1 MPEPYSTSAPSFLQ
15 PPGETSHVSAVSRSP
30 LIPRSNSILLDKI
43 NRHSHE
49 GEHDPES
56 WLRHKCHV
64 VVLTYSGKPVY
75 TRYGSVDMIA
85 GFTGTLQA
93 LVSKFAI
100 LGLSPPHIVE
110 QLKSISYGDLQ
121 IVFVDRSPLLLVGIS
136 KHANVSISGI
146 ERLLRS
152 VHAQLIFV
160 LTNGVNHTL
169 EQRPNFDVRSLLGG
183 TKPIIG
189 NLVSWMNNSM
199 FSCIQGVAVETLP
212 LPFTSRSA
220 LSRITQTGIPDCCLF
235 SVLLCG
241 HRVVCTASSQFES
254 SGIISASDLVLLIN
268 VVCSSSNSLL
278 KSGQGECWTP
288 VCLPNVSGDAFVYAY
303 IQYMS
308 ADVSLVSICTD
319 PDNENFYKLSE
330 HGRLVRESLEYSQE
344 IAAIFEWTQKCPLSI
359 SDLVTASISSSSP
372 EVFGIAH
379 SPDQLLLNVKHCA
392 IVLNG
397 SRQIFSSACDDK
409 KIFKTYSQCMSLVSD
424 ERDESSQQISMTTKD
439 DFVFI
444 WTTSE
449 FQLFV
454 TAPRGIDISVIT
466 RVYQWLRENEQTLF
480 ISNISLTNEP
490 GTRLASNPS
499 SLW

>member
-1 MPEPYSTSAPSFLQ
+1 MSGTYNSVQDDDQEYSKA
-15 PPGETSHVSAVSRSP
+15 ESP
-30 LIPRSNSILLDKI
+30 IGRTQIDPQIPRSKSMLLNKV
-43 NRHSHE
+43 NRHSHQ

-56 WLRHKCHV
+56 WLKHKCHV
-64 VVLTYSGKPVY
+64 IVLTYSGKPVY
-75 TRYGSVDMIA
+75 TRYGGEDMIA

-93 LVSKFAI
+93 LVSKFGVM
-100 LGLSPPHIVE
+100 GLSAPQIVE
-110 QLKSISYGDLQ
+110 QLQSISYGDLRM
-121 IVFVDRSPLLLVGIS
+121 VFVDRSPLLLVGIS
-136 KHANVSISGI
+136 KHANGSISSM

-189 NLVSWMNNSM
+189 NLVSWMNNQM

-220 LSRITQTGIPDCCLF
+220 LSRIVQTGIPDCCLY

-241 HRVVCTASSQFES
+241 HRVVCTASSQFE
-254 SGIISASDLVLLIN
+254 GPHVISASDLVLLIN

-288 VCLPNVSGDAFVYAY
+288 VCLPNLSGDAFVYSY
-303 IQYMS
+303 IQYMT
-308 ADVSLVSICTD
+308 ADVSLVSICVD

-330 HGRLVRESLEYSQE
+330 HGRLVKETLEFSQE
-344 IAAIFEWTQKCPLSI
+344 IAAILEWSQKCPLSV
-359 SDLVTASISSSSP
+359 SDFFSSTNVGSES
-372 EVFGIAH
+372 F
-379 SPDQLLLNVKHCA
+379 DQMLLNVKHCA

-397 SRQIFSSACDDK
+397 SRQIFSSSCQDK
-409 KIFKTYSQCMSLVSD
+409 EIFRTYSQCMSLLGDSNED
-424 ERDESSQQISMTTKD
+424 SQQISMTTKE
-439 DFVFI
+439 DFVFV

-449 FQLFV
+449 FQLFI

-480 ISNISLTNEP
+480 ISNVSLTNEP
-490 GTRLASNPS
+490 GTRLAVNPS